1 MTSREAGM
9 REPKEGVTMSHASQA
24 PFHGVGGY
32 IYIYIYIFKGLT
44 PVRLPPF
51 LIREM
56 GTQKAALAAM
66 QHQMATPIFGSGTVI
81 DRAVFNRGEV
91 VGVCASVCVCVL
103 VRVCGVGVRVRRVC
117 L

>member
-1 MTSREAGM
+1 MGFCTFQKTAILTPRISFFFFGFLSLCYGRGDAAG
-9 REPKEGVTMSHASQA
+9 
-24 PFHGVGGY
+24 
-32 IYIYIYIFKGLT
+32 FKGLT

-81 DRAVFNRGEV
+81 DRAVFNRGEF